1 MVWCN
6 HPVLILIHICD
17 TTLHYIRLVPRLH
30 LVIVK
35 GGLQNE
41 LGWQLT
47 TTRHVCCLVVS
58 LPSHILSVCVCITM
72 RCESDER
79 HLHHIT
85 PDNMVVNTA
94 SHNIVRDGELLS
106 PTLLRTH
113 NIQIAYVIHNLVYCV
128 WCGPKIYTH
137 TRNNLQ
143 HYFSRWKHIIMGFCV
158 SIVFCL

>member
-1 MVWCN
+1 MCHWLSKFGMLRGEN
-6 HPVLILIHICD
+6 HVLLHRGTHSVSVLVFH
-17 TTLHYIRLVPRLH
+17 TTFHSIRLVPRLH

-58 LPSHILSVCVCITM
+58 LPSHILSVCITM

-85 PDNMVVNTA
+85 PDNMVVNTT

-106 PTLLRTH
+106 PTST
-113 NIQIAYVIHNLVYCV
+113 
-128 WCGPKIYTH
+128 PH
-137 TRNNLQ
+137 T
-143 HYFSRWKHIIMGFCV
+143 
-158 SIVFCL
+158 